1 MISRPLFIG
10 FSVVLVTVS
19 LGFLYAD
26 SLAFLFGYWIDS
38 EDYSHGII
46 VPLIS
51 LFLIW
56 QARNRLTEAGTDTAW
71 WGLAVMLGGLFL
83 YWIGDLATLF
93 VLQHLSLWIV
103 IVGLVIASIGV
114 RRARIIAF
122 PLAYLLTSIP

>member
-1 MISRPLFIG
+1 MSSRPLFIG

-38 EDYSHGII
+38 EDYSHGIF

-71 WGLAVMLGGLFL
+71 WGLAVMLGGLFSTGSVIWPRCL
-83 YWIGDLATLF
+83 CCNIFRFGS
-93 VLQHLSLWIV
+93 SLW
-103 IVGLVIASIGV
+103 GWSL
-114 RRARIIAF
+114 RRSEFAG
-122 PLAYLLTSIP
+122 PG